1 MIRAFPFLLAVFLAA
16 GCATSRPP
24 AVLPPAEAA
33 LVDAMAMRLAI
44 AREVA
49 WNKYVDGK
57 PVRDAEREAAVL
69 EAVTAQGARSG
80 LDAGRVRAF
89 FAAQIAASCAQQEK
103 LIHLW
108 RRGAPLPTYAPRPLA
123 SIRENIDASN
133 IALIRALG
141 RLGSP
146 APGFRANAE
155 RHLRADGVYYE
166 AARLAVA
173 PLGR

>member
-1 MIRAFPFLLAVFLAA
+1 MPRLRPLFLAA
-16 GCATSRPP
+16 ALALAGCVTRPETT
-24 AVLPPAEAA
+24 LPPAEAA

-57 PVRDAEREAAVL
+57 PVRDPAREAVVL
-69 EAVTAQGARSG
+69 DAVTAQGGRSG
-80 LDAGRVRAF
+80 LDAARVRAF

-108 RRGAPLPTYAPRPLA
+108 RRGDPLPTYAPRPLA
-123 SIRENIDASN
+123 KIRVDIDAAN
-133 IALIRALG
+133 AALIAALG
-141 RLGSP
+141 RIGAP
-146 APGFRANAE
+146 APGLRANAG
-155 RHLRADGVYYE
+155 RHLRADGVYDE